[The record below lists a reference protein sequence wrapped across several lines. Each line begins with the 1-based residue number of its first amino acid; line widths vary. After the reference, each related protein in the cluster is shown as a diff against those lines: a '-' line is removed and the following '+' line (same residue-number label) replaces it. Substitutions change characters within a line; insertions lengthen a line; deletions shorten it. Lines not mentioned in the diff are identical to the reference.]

1 MWVMSVSVPSEH
13 MEYLKLLFKPHYVAK
28 IGAWRTLKP

>member
-13 MEYLKLLFKPHYVAK
+13 MEYLKLLFKPHNVAK

>member
-13 MEYLKLLFKPHYVAK
+13 MEYLKLLFRARNVAK
-28 IGAWRTLKP
+28 IGA